1 MKNCKHKQS
10 SSGSWDRHTSRDHW
24 PYVKVSAHGL
34 ITSKPKSSDSV
45 CSKPCCRDTCALG
58 PCAKPALQQGP
69 RHWDQ
74 KWPPLRLVQ
83 EQQPARP
90 QASKRGQQDIWK
102 TSYKAAN
109 LIETGW
115 NMKKRSCRKCTS
127 KYNEIYQ
134 NLYMIVTIWT
144 NLQKYVVQKIQYTP
158 MWLFVFITIQQL
170 SRGSFHAVESFSV
183 ESFFQNRGGLQSI
196 FHIANLAT
204 WLIAPYPTLTKW
216 NLRSSHHSK
225 RCCNSATQQTDFLQR
240 RILADLHYG
249 FCVHHCVLL
258 GAQESMDNKIRN
270 RIFCLQTWEF

>member
-1 MKNCKHKQS
+1 MCKA
-10 SSGSWDRHTSRDHW
+10 R
-24 PYVKVSAHGL
+24 A
-34 ITSKPKSSDSV
+34 
-45 CSKPCCRDTCALG
+45 A
-58 PCAKPALQQGP
+58 
-69 RHWDQ
+69 
-74 KWPPLRLVQ
+74 
-83 EQQPARP
+83 ARP
-90 QASKRGQQDIWK
+90 SALRPKMAPTAPGAGAATCQTSGFEKGTTGHLERQPILSKLAEIW
-102 TSYKAAN
+102 
-109 LIETGW
+109 
-115 NMKKRSCRKCTS
+115 RSVLAESVHRNK
-127 KYNEIYQ
+127 IYQ
-134 NLYMIVTIWT
+134 NLYMIVTIRT

-170 SRGSFHAVESFSV
+170 SRGSFHAVENFSL

-204 WLIAPYPTLTKW
+204 WLIAPYPKLTKW

-270 RIFCLQTWEF
+270 RIFYLQTWEF